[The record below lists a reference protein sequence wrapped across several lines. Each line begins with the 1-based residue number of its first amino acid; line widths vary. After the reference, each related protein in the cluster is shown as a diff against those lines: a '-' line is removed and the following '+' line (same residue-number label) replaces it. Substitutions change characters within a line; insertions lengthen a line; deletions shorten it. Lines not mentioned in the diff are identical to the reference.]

1 MKLKIKKEEILDC
14 VSKNMSQREIA
25 EHFSVCREYVRNLF
39 KHYDI
44 PITNRRKKPPI
55 SKDILID
62 ENHTNNLTLKE
73 ISKKYGRTY
82 RSIKHMFK
90 KYGIEVKNN
99 IIQKNNR
106 NREERVAQAKELY
119 GSLTRYEL
127 QKKLNIGQQY
137 INEALKD
144 EPHRFAN
151 KSSLE
156 IKLSE
161 YLKSLDIE
169 HDSSVK
175 DIIHPKE
182 LDIYIP
188 SKKLAIEVNGLFW
201 HSTNG
206 GRSVDK
212 NYHLEKT
219 NQCKK
224 LGIKLLHFFEDE
236 LKEKLEICKGII
248 DANIRDGEQIYARKC
263 SIKEISHTE
272 SKNFCDKY
280 HLQGSTIATAH
291 IGLFYENSLV
301 SVMTFRKHRF
311 SKNTNAW
318 EIIRYCTKNH
328 TRVIGGA
335 SKLFSKFLELYNPN
349 RVVSYADIR
358 ISNGNVY
365 ERLGFKYS
373 HTTTPNYYYIIG
385 KNRSNRLNWQK
396 KSLSKKLKIYNPNLT
411 EEENM
416 KLNGYNRIY
425 DCGNKVYV
433 WNLN

>member
-1 MKLKIKKEEILDC
+1 MIIKIQKAELLEC

-25 EHFSVCREYVRNLF
+25 EKFSVCREYVRNLF

-44 PITNRRKKPPI
+44 PITNRRKNPPI

-73 ISKKYGRTY
+73 ISKKYSRTY

-144 EPHRFAN
+144 EPYKFAN

-156 IKLSE
+156 IKICE
-161 YLKSLDIE
+161 YLKLLNIDYLTAARTVIS
-169 HDSSVK
+169 
-175 DIIHPKE
+175 PKE

-188 SKKLAIEVNGLFW
+188 SKKVAIEVNGLFW
-201 HSTNG
+201 HSTNSSRG
-206 GRSVDK
+206 IDK
-212 NYHLEKT
+212 KYHLQKT
-219 NQCKK
+219 QDCEVK
-224 LGIKLLHFFEDE
+224 GIKLLHFFEDE
-236 LKEKLEICKGII
+236 LLEKFDLCKSII
-248 DANIRDGEQIYARKC
+248 SANLGLSEQIYARKC
-263 SIKEISHTE
+263 QVREISSSE
-272 SKNFCDKY
+272 SLSFTNQY
-280 HLQGSTIATAH
+280 HLQGNAVATAH
-291 IGLFYENSLV
+291 FGLFYDEFLV
-301 SVMTFRKHRF
+301 SVMTFRKNRF
-311 SKNTNAW
+311 SKNSSAW
-318 EIIRYCTKNH
+318 EIIRYCTKNNL
-328 TRVIGGA
+328 RVVGGA
-335 SKLFSKFLELYNPN
+335 SKLFSNFISTYSPKE
-349 RVVSYADIR
+349 VHSYADRR

-365 ERLGFKYS
+365 GKLGFTFS
-373 HTTTPNYYYIIG
+373 HNTPPNYYYIIG

-396 KSLSKKLKIYNPNLT
+396 KLLDKKLKFYDPNLT

-416 KLNGYNRIY
+416 KLNEYYRIY
-425 DCGNKVYV
+425 DCGNKLYI
-433 WNLN
+433 WKA